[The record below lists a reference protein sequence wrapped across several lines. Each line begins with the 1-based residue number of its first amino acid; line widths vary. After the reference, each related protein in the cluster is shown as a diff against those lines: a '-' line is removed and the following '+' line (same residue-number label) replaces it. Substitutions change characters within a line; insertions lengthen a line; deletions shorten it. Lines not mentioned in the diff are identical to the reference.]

1 MQPTSPLT
9 SNSMSTA
16 NSVADASKPFVP
28 SSQVVSEVRSQQ
40 PNTDSSSL
48 NVLPSILGTT
58 SDDNP
63 TAILVMRRDGS
74 PTNLD
79 ITKIRAVVEWAC
91 MGQNVNS
98 ITLEAGLTTRLRNG
112 VTTRDIQDNL
122 IDCALG
128 MCSPDEPAWRYVAGR
143 LHIWSLWKD
152 IQVSRGFGYGNYA
165 AAVEFQ
171 VAAKRYDRK
180 ILQYSPEELS
190 EAGTWINP
198 DWDRDYDYA
207 GAVLLTKRY
216 LLTDELPQEAY
227 LTCALLLASN
237 EQPEVRL
244 TVAKAFYEAIAQ
256 RKISLA
262 TPILANLRIPNG
274 SLSSCFIIGMDDNLE
289 SIFAEI
295 TNAARISKNGG
306 GVGVNVSRIRATGSW
321 VMGKEN
327 ASGGVIPWIKLLNDT
342 AIAVNQ
348 GGRRAGAVTV
358 GLDIWHLDVP
368 EFLEMQAENG
378 DRRRKAYDVFPQLV
392 IVDEFMRRVEAKEK
406 WTLVDPYEVKEQ
418 LGIELAEQWGSSFE
432 AAYRII
438 ETELGKKIKL
448 YKQVDARE
456 LFKHIMR
463 SQVETGMPYLA
474 FKDTINRA
482 NPNKHEGYIP
492 GVNLCCESFSNVK
505 PGVEA
510 HCCLAAGTK
519 VMTEKG
525 WQAIEECDGEKIL
538 VPFKSDRD
546 FTPVYHFE
554 TAKLIDNGIK
564 DVYRLT
570 LKNGRTVEATGDH
583 KFLVRHGSQN
593 RHRQW
598 LTLDEIKVGDRLEI
612 QIPEWYLPEF
622 YSVSR
627 NLSDAAIGWLIGD
640 GWILDKS
647 IGVCFGSDE
656 TLALEKVVAEMAK
669 IHEATDYHFSAAT
682 KGVPSIRI
690 DKRTGVR
697 SWVTN
702 KQSFREYL
710 TQEYGLT
717 SGKGATK
724 KLGKLIKSLPAERLA
739 SILSGLF
746 SADGCVHKTSNSR
759 NYPVIQLSSASLELL
774 NDVRECLDCFGIPST
789 VAYYYS
795 SKRKRSQ
802 GNLNISGW
810 ATERFMEVIGF
821 DLCPDK
827 TSKYQRARRSR
838 KSEKQ
843 TYRRTSEVKSIEY
856 IGEAQVYDLNI
867 PNGHHFIAEGIIVH
881 NCNLVSLNLANLESV
896 EIADAAKL
904 AVRIL
909 DNTIDITQPPFKDSK
924 THNDKY
930 RTIGVGCMGLADWLA
945 KRHLSYQSLA
955 EISYLFEEVAYWC
968 TSSSM
973 ELAKERGAYAAF
985 PGSEWSKGKLL
996 GSKSL
1001 AEILP
1006 LTEDRERWQQLS
1018 QDVQTY
1024 GIRNSHITA
1033 IAPNTSSSLV
1043 QGCTASILP
1052 AYSKFFYDKWA
1063 KGTVPI
1069 APPFIEDCF
1078 WFYRENK
1085 SLEQKIVVKAVA
1097 VMQQWI
1103 DTGISMELLF
1113 NLNQGIYF
1121 SDEPERAVKAKDIF
1135 ETLFLAWKEGC
1146 KAVYYVRT
1154 VQKDDFKEKSD
1165 NCVACAN

>member
-1 MQPTSPLT
+1 
-9 SNSMSTA
+9 MSTA
-16 NSVADASKPFVP
+16 NSVADASKSFVP
-28 SSQVVSEVRSQQ
+28 SSQVATEIRSQQ
-40 PNTDSSSL
+40 PNTDSSSSG
-48 NVLPSILGTT
+48 VLPSIPETT
-58 SDDNP
+58 SDN
-63 TAILVMRRDGS
+63 TATPILVMRRDGS

-91 MGQNVNS
+91 TGQNINS

-152 IQVSRGFGYGNYA
+152 TQVSRGFGYSDYS

-171 VAAKRYDRK
+171 VAAKRYDRQ
-180 ILQYSPEELS
+180 ILQYSTQELA

-216 LLTDELPQEAY
+216 LLTNELPQEAY
-227 LTCALLLASN
+227 LTCALLLASK

-244 TVAKAFYEAIAQ
+244 TVARAFYEAIAQ

-262 TPILANLRIPNG
+262 TPILANLRIPQG

-348 GGRRAGAVTV
+348 GGRRAGAVTI

-418 LGIELAEQWGSSFE
+418 LGIELAQEWGDDFE
-432 AAYRII
+432 AAYQTI
-438 ETELGKKIKL
+438 EAELGKKIKL

-505 PGVEA
+505 PGLEA
-510 HCCLAAGTK
+510 HC
-519 VMTEKG
+519 
-525 WQAIEECDGEKIL
+525 
-538 VPFKSDRD
+538 
-546 FTPVYHFE
+546 
-554 TAKLIDNGIK
+554 
-564 DVYRLT
+564 
-570 LKNGRTVEATGDH
+570 
-583 KFLVRHGSQN
+583 
-593 RHRQW
+593 
-598 LTLDEIKVGDRLEI
+598 
-612 QIPEWYLPEF
+612 
-622 YSVSR
+622 
-627 NLSDAAIGWLIGD
+627 
-640 GWILDKS
+640 
-647 IGVCFGSDE
+647 
-656 TLALEKVVAEMAK
+656 
-669 IHEATDYHFSAAT
+669 
-682 KGVPSIRI
+682 
-690 DKRTGVR
+690 
-697 SWVTN
+697 
-702 KQSFREYL
+702 
-710 TQEYGLT
+710 
-717 SGKGATK
+717 
-724 KLGKLIKSLPAERLA
+724 
-739 SILSGLF
+739 
-746 SADGCVHKTSNSR
+746 
-759 NYPVIQLSSASLELL
+759 
-774 NDVRECLDCFGIPST
+774 
-789 VAYYYS
+789 
-795 SKRKRSQ
+795 
-802 GNLNISGW
+802 
-810 ATERFMEVIGF
+810 
-821 DLCPDK
+821 
-827 TSKYQRARRSR
+827 
-838 KSEKQ
+838 
-843 TYRRTSEVKSIEY
+843 
-856 IGEAQVYDLNI
+856 
-867 PNGHHFIAEGIIVH
+867 
-881 NCNLVSLNLANLESV
+881 CNLVSLNLANLEQA

-909 DNTIDITQPPFKDSK
+909 DNTIEITQPPFKDSK

-955 EISYLFEEVAYWC
+955 EISHLFEEVAYWC
-968 TSSSM
+968 TSASM

-1001 AEILP
+1001 SEILP
-1006 LTEDRERWQQLS
+1006 LTNDRERWQQLS

-1052 AYSKFFYDKWA
+1052 TYSKFFYDKWA

-1085 SLEQKIVVKAVA
+1085 SLDQKIVVKAVA

-1121 SDEPERAVKAKDIF
+1121 SDEPQRAVKAKDIF
-1135 ETLFLAWKEGC
+1135 ETLVLAWKEGC
-1146 KAVYYVRT
+1146 KAVYYIRT
-1154 VQKDDFKEKSD
+1154 VQKDDFKESSEG
-1165 NCVACAN
+1165 CVACAN

>member
-1 MQPTSPLT
+1 MQPIFPLASNSRTSASSDSLALKGDRQTIANSTVGNLSSVMPVKSNPAAPTEQVPESRSDVTSPT
-9 SNSMSTA
+9 I
-16 NSVADASKPFVP
+16 
-28 SSQVVSEVRSQQ
+28 QV
-40 PNTDSSSL
+40 
-48 NVLPSILGTT
+48 I
-58 SDDNP
+58 
-63 TAILVMRRDGS
+63 RRDGS
-74 PTNLD
+74 FTPLD
-79 ITKIRAVVEWAC
+79 ITRIRAVVEWAC
-91 MGQNVNS
+91 GSQNVNS

-143 LHIWSLWKD
+143 LHIWNLWKD
-152 IQVSRGFGYGNYA
+152 TQVSRGFGYGNYP
-165 AAVEFQ
+165 AAVQLQ
-171 VAAKRYDRK
+171 VDAKRYDRN
-180 ILQYSPEELS
+180 ILKYSTAELA
-190 EAGTWINP
+190 EAGTWINEE
-198 DWDRDYDYA
+198 WDKDYDYA

-244 TVAKAFYEAIAQ
+244 SVARAFYEAIAQ

-262 TPILANLRIPNG
+262 TPILANLRVPNG

-289 SIFAEI
+289 SIFEEI

-358 GLDIWHLDVP
+358 GLDVWHLDVP

-378 DRRRKAYDVFPQLV
+378 DRRRKAYDVFPQL
-392 IVDEFMRRVEAKEK
+392 IIADELMRRVEAKET

-418 LGIELAEQWGSSFE
+418 LGIELAEQWGENFE
-432 AAYRII
+432 VAYALI
-438 ETELGKKIKL
+438 EAELGKKITL

-474 FKDTINRA
+474 FKDTINRT

-505 PGVEA
+505 PGLEA
-510 HCCLAAGTK
+510 HC
-519 VMTEKG
+519 
-525 WQAIEECDGEKIL
+525 
-538 VPFKSDRD
+538 
-546 FTPVYHFE
+546 
-554 TAKLIDNGIK
+554 
-564 DVYRLT
+564 
-570 LKNGRTVEATGDH
+570 
-583 KFLVRHGSQN
+583 
-593 RHRQW
+593 
-598 LTLDEIKVGDRLEI
+598 
-612 QIPEWYLPEF
+612 
-622 YSVSR
+622 
-627 NLSDAAIGWLIGD
+627 
-640 GWILDKS
+640 
-647 IGVCFGSDE
+647 
-656 TLALEKVVAEMAK
+656 
-669 IHEATDYHFSAAT
+669 
-682 KGVPSIRI
+682 
-690 DKRTGVR
+690 
-697 SWVTN
+697 
-702 KQSFREYL
+702 
-710 TQEYGLT
+710 
-717 SGKGATK
+717 
-724 KLGKLIKSLPAERLA
+724 
-739 SILSGLF
+739 
-746 SADGCVHKTSNSR
+746 
-759 NYPVIQLSSASLELL
+759 
-774 NDVRECLDCFGIPST
+774 
-789 VAYYYS
+789 
-795 SKRKRSQ
+795 
-802 GNLNISGW
+802 
-810 ATERFMEVIGF
+810 
-821 DLCPDK
+821 
-827 TSKYQRARRSR
+827 
-838 KSEKQ
+838 
-843 TYRRTSEVKSIEY
+843 
-856 IGEAQVYDLNI
+856 
-867 PNGHHFIAEGIIVH
+867 
-881 NCNLVSLNLANLESV
+881 CNLVSLNLANVSEL
-896 EIADAAKL
+896 EIADMSKL

-909 DNTIDITQPPFKDSK
+909 DNTIDITKPPFADSK

-945 KRHLSYQSLA
+945 KRHLSYESLT
-955 EISYLFEEVAYWC
+955 EISHLFEEVAYWC
-968 TSSSM
+968 TWASM

-985 PGSEWSKGKLL
+985 AGSEWSKGKLV

-1001 AEILP
+1001 EEILAIAQDK
-1006 LTEDRERWQQLS
+1006 DRWIQLS
-1018 QDVQTY
+1018 QDIRTH

-1085 SLEQKIVVKAVA
+1085 SLNQKTVVKAVA

-1113 NLNQGIYF
+1113 NLNQGVYF
-1121 SDEPERAVKAKDIF
+1121 PDEPERAVKAKDIF
-1135 ETLFLAWKEGC
+1135 ETLVMAWKEGC

-1154 VQKDDFKEKSD
+1154 VQKDDFKESGEG
-1165 NCVACAN
+1165 CAACAN

>member
-9 SNSMSTA
+9 R
-16 NSVADASKPFVP
+16 NSVSVAPSIIEVNQSLA
-28 SSQVVSEVRSQQ
+28 SSQLATTKQQNSGTSSVLDSVKTSEKTATSISVV
-40 PNTDSSSL
+40 
-48 NVLPSILGTT
+48 
-58 SDDNP
+58 
-63 TAILVMRRDGS
+63 RRDGS
-74 PTNLD
+74 DTPLD
-79 ITKIRAVVEWAC
+79 ITKIRSVVEWAC
-91 MGQNVNS
+91 DLQNVNP

-128 MCSPDEPAWRYVAGR
+128 MCSPGEPAWRYVAGR

-152 IQVSRGFGYGNYA
+152 TQVSRGFGYGNYP

-171 VAAKRYDRK
+171 VGTKRYDRT
-180 ILQYSPEELS
+180 ILKYSPAELA
-190 EAGTWINP
+190 EAGSWINS
-198 DWDRDYDYA
+198 DWDKDYDYA

-216 LLTDELPQEAY
+216 LLTDELPQEAF
-227 LTCALLLASN
+227 LTCALLLAVN
-237 EQPEVRL
+237 EKPKVRL
-244 TVAKAFYEAIAQ
+244 TIARAFYEAIAQ

-262 TPILANLRIPNG
+262 TPILANLRIPDG

-321 VMGKEN
+321 VMGKDN

-358 GLDIWHLDVP
+358 GLDIWHMDVP

-418 LGIELAEQWGSSFE
+418 LGIELAEQWGDNFE
-432 AAYRII
+432 AAYAQV
-438 ETELGKKIKL
+438 EAELGKKIKL

-482 NPNKHEGYIP
+482 NPNKHVGYIP

-505 PGVEA
+505 PGLEA
-510 HCCLAAGTK
+510 HC
-519 VMTEKG
+519 
-525 WQAIEECDGEKIL
+525 
-538 VPFKSDRD
+538 
-546 FTPVYHFE
+546 
-554 TAKLIDNGIK
+554 
-564 DVYRLT
+564 
-570 LKNGRTVEATGDH
+570 
-583 KFLVRHGSQN
+583 
-593 RHRQW
+593 
-598 LTLDEIKVGDRLEI
+598 
-612 QIPEWYLPEF
+612 
-622 YSVSR
+622 
-627 NLSDAAIGWLIGD
+627 
-640 GWILDKS
+640 
-647 IGVCFGSDE
+647 
-656 TLALEKVVAEMAK
+656 
-669 IHEATDYHFSAAT
+669 
-682 KGVPSIRI
+682 
-690 DKRTGVR
+690 
-697 SWVTN
+697 
-702 KQSFREYL
+702 
-710 TQEYGLT
+710 
-717 SGKGATK
+717 
-724 KLGKLIKSLPAERLA
+724 
-739 SILSGLF
+739 
-746 SADGCVHKTSNSR
+746 
-759 NYPVIQLSSASLELL
+759 
-774 NDVRECLDCFGIPST
+774 
-789 VAYYYS
+789 
-795 SKRKRSQ
+795 
-802 GNLNISGW
+802 
-810 ATERFMEVIGF
+810 
-821 DLCPDK
+821 
-827 TSKYQRARRSR
+827 
-838 KSEKQ
+838 
-843 TYRRTSEVKSIEY
+843 
-856 IGEAQVYDLNI
+856 
-867 PNGHHFIAEGIIVH
+867 
-881 NCNLVSLNLANLESV
+881 CNLVSLNLANVDES
-896 EIADAAKL
+896 EIAEAAKL

-909 DNTIDITQPPFKDSK
+909 DNTIDITKPPFEDSK
-924 THNDKY
+924 THNDLY

-945 KRHLSYQSLA
+945 KHHLNYQSLDR
-955 EISYLFEEVAYWC
+955 ISHVFEEVAYCC
-968 TSSSM
+968 TRASM

-1001 AEILP
+1001 EEILP
-1006 LTEDRERWQQLS
+1006 LASNKERWIQLS

-1085 SLEQKIVVKAVA
+1085 SLDQKIVIKAVA

-1113 NLNQGIYF
+1113 NLNQGVYF
-1121 SDEPERAVKAKDIF
+1121 PEEPERAVKAKDIF
-1135 ETLFLAWKEGC
+1135 ETLVMAWKEGC

-1154 VQKDDFKEKSD
+1154 VQKDDFKESSEG
-1165 NCVACAN
+1165 CAACAN